1 MIEDFKNFF
10 PYIEE
15 GSPLIVRMVGETY
28 CNKSTEIVRTNSD
41 LCSLEFIADGCG
53 TLDINGQHL
62 RPEKDDIFFLKL
74 GSNHRYVAD
83 SKDPW
88 HKFWIAFDG
97 KLAESFIDCYLP
109 EDTYLFKNCN
119 VKNYFEEIF
128 RISKEDIPYDLMVD
142 KITVLL
148 IEIFM
153 YIHNRNL
160 LDNKDL
166 PHIIKSKLDDAVE
179 TNFNLDD
186 LCKSINYSKNYII
199 NIFKEKYGKTPYQ
212 YFLER
217 KTETAKA
224 YLAHSNLSV
233 GEIAKKLQYTDQQYF
248 SANFKKTTG
257 YSPLAYRKLTRRNV

>member
-1 MIEDFKNFF
+1 
-10 PYIEE
+10 
-15 GSPLIVRMVGETY
+15 
-28 CNKSTEIVRTNSD
+28 
-41 LCSLEFIADGCG
+41 
-53 TLDINGQHL
+53 
-62 RPEKDDIFFLKL
+62 
-74 GSNHRYVAD
+74 
-83 SKDPW
+83 
-88 HKFWIAFDG
+88 
-97 KLAESFIDCYLP
+97 
-109 EDTYLFKNCN
+109 
-119 VKNYFEEIF
+119 
-128 RISKEDIPYDLMVD
+128 MVD

-186 LCKSINYSKNYII
+186 LCKNINYSKNYII

-248 SANFKKTTG
+248 SANFKKITG

>member
-74 GSNHRYVAD
+74 GSDHRYVAD

-97 KLAESFIDCYLP
+97 KLY
-109 EDTYLFKNCN
+109 
-119 VKNYFEEIF
+119 
-128 RISKEDIPYDLMVD
+128 
-142 KITVLL
+142 
-148 IEIFM
+148 
-153 YIHNRNL
+153 
-160 LDNKDL
+160 
-166 PHIIKSKLDDAVE
+166 
-179 TNFNLDD
+179 
-186 LCKSINYSKNYII
+186 
-199 NIFKEKYGKTPYQ
+199 
-212 YFLER
+212 
-217 KTETAKA
+217 
-224 YLAHSNLSV
+224 
-233 GEIAKKLQYTDQQYF
+233 
-248 SANFKKTTG
+248 
-257 YSPLAYRKLTRRNV
+257 